1 MSIGQF
7 GILCYRHTTVMV
19 MIAQRHVQGRD
30 GTEMSEKLKEMREP
44 FRYVEQVA
52 GDENPI
58 WAKLAHSF
66 DNIVVPR
73 FISVEVQIR
82 EMDGSAPGEYRVAVS
97 EDGDFV
103 IGQPPFPLWNEA
115 ERPIERFAQATAD
128 EGSHMVRP

>member
-1 MSIGQF
+1 
-7 GILCYRHTTVMV
+7 MV
-19 MIAQRHVQGRD
+19 MIAQRHVQRRD
-30 GTEMSEKLKEMREP
+30 GTELCKESEEMGQP
-44 FRYVEQVA
+44 FWYIEQVA

-82 EMDGSAPGEYRVAVS
+82 EMDGPAPGEYRVAVS
-97 EDGDFV
+97 EHGDFV
-103 IGQPPFPLWNEA
+103 IGQPPFPLRNEA
-115 ERPIERFAQATAD
+115 ERPIERFAQAGAD